1 MQLAELA
8 AKVQA
13 LGLTDKEARV
23 YVAALFLGASSVQKI
38 AEQADI
44 NRATTYIILDQ
55 LAELGL
61 IAQSTEGKK
70 TVFVA
75 EGPETLERLFDRQIE
90 SIEEK
95 RKELQY
101 LLPELE
107 QNQRLSTGDA
117 PAVRFYKGQ
126 EGIATLANELYRK
139 TRSGS
144 EIYGL
149 MNVDEIEKVITDVF
163 KSSPEHRLRK
173 KISSKVIYSY
183 RKEVPTDSKLLRQT
197 KRIQAPVKADISL
210 HEEIASFCTYAG
222 KDSIGIIIESK
233 EIVAALRQLFE
244 LAWASQDSKS

>member
-8 AKVQA
+8 AKVQS

-23 YVAALFLGASSVQKI
+23 YVAALFLGATSAQKI
-38 AEQADI
+38 AEQAGI
-44 NRATTYIILDQ
+44 NRATAYVILDQ
-55 LAELGL
+55 LADLGL

-75 EGPETLERLFDRQIE
+75 EGPETLDRLFDRQIE
-90 SIEEK
+90 AVEEK

-101 LLPELE
+101 LLPELQ
-107 QNQRLSTGDA
+107 QNQRISVEDA

-139 TRSGS
+139 SLPGS
-144 EIYGL
+144 QIYGL
-149 MNVDEIEKVITDVF
+149 MNVDEVEKVITDVF
-163 KSSPEHRLRK
+163 KSSPEHRLKK

-183 RKEVPTDSKLLRQT
+183 RKEVPSDAKLLRQT
-197 KRIQAPVKADISL
+197 KRISQPIKADISL

-222 KDSIGIIIESK
+222 KNSIGVIIESK

-244 LAWASQDSKS
+244 LAWDNQDPKS